1 MKMEI
6 KISEKSRKEK
16 RKKWIQP
23 NCFSLLSNS
32 MNGIFVVYIAL
43 LMKTHKLQVF
53 FPNRPKEYSHLYY
66 RPSVPKLTNF
76 ITTIAPP
83 TVDKGHIMYLHTLWN
98 IKTYLLYFL
107 LQYNYYLA
115 QCGKIYQ
122 SCLIPRRY
130 NDLSHCVLPDFFQI
144 ELS

>member
-66 RPSVPKLTNF
+66 RPSQN
-76 ITTIAPP
+76 
-83 TVDKGHIMYLHTLWN
+83 
-98 IKTYLLYFL
+98 
-107 LQYNYYLA
+107 
-115 QCGKIYQ
+115 
-122 SCLIPRRY
+122 
-130 NDLSHCVLPDFFQI
+130 
-144 ELS
+144 